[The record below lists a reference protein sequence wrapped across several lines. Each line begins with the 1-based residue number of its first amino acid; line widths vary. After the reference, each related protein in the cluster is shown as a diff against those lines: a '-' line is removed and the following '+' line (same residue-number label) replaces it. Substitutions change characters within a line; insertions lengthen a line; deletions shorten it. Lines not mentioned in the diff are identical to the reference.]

1 MSSRFLF
8 VAALFGAACTSAP
21 PAQPTAAPTER
32 AAPAKGLDAMLTG
45 YVYPYPVERFE
56 TQAQGQKI
64 EMAYMDVRPV
74 GEPRGVVV
82 LFHGKNFS
90 GAYWEETIRALV
102 ADGHRVIVPDQVG
115 FGRSSK
121 PTEFAYSFVQLCE
134 LTHALLAQLGV
145 QRLSAVGHSMGGMVA
160 SRYALMY
167 PEQVERLALVNPIGL
182 EDWRAAGVPDQPLEV
197 WEQAERKRT
206 AQSIKEYMSKAYF
219 AGQWRAEYDP
229 LLTIQVGWAEGPDR
243 ELMGHTSALTSQMV
257 FTQPVVQD
265 FPQIKAPTLLI
276 IGQRDRT
283 AIGKAWASEEVAGKL
298 GDYPALGRAA
308 RDAIPGAE
316 LVELDGVGHVPQV
329 EAFDLYINALRGFL
343 ARP

>member
-8 VAALFGAACTSAP
+8 IVALFGAACTAAP
-21 PAQPTAAPTER
+21 PAPPPQTPTEQTAPTR
-32 AAPAKGLDAMLTG
+32 GLDAMLSG
-45 YVYPYPVERFE
+45 YAYPYPVERFK
-56 TQAQGQKI
+56 TQAQGQNI
-64 EMAYMDVRPV
+64 EMAYMDVRPP

-90 GAYWEETIRALV
+90 GAYWEETIKALV

-121 PTEFAYSFVQLCE
+121 PTEFAYSFEQLCA
-134 LTHALLAQLGV
+134 LTHGLLGELGV
-145 QRLSAVGHSMGGMVA
+145 RQISAVGHSMGGMVA
-160 SRYALMY
+160 SRYALLY
-167 PEQVERLALVNPIGL
+167 PEQVERLALINPIGL

-197 WEQAERKRT
+197 WEQAERGRT

-243 ELMGHTSALTSQMV
+243 ELMGHTGALTSQMV

-283 AIGKAWASEEVAGKL
+283 AIGKAWASPEVAGKL

-308 RDAIPGAE
+308 RDAIPGAL

-329 EAFDLYINALRGFL
+329 EAFDAYISALKGFF
-343 ARP
+343 REP